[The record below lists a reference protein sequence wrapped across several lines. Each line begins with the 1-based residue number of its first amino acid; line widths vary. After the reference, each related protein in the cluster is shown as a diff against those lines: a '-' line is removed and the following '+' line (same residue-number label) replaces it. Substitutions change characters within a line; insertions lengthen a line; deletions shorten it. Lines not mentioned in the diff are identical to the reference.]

1 MMVGSMILVICSL
14 GLWLVDSCGLII
26 FFLSVQCVVFSVIMA
41 YYSVLFWSLIL
52 GLLSL
57 LGGMVIFMSFV
68 LMMLPNLDLKSNL
81 KPTSLVFLL
90 MWMVI
95 EWPFSV
101 MSFGDYSEELLLSSL
116 HTICYM
122 LCLVLLLLM
131 LMVMLS
137 TMNMGFKSI
146 HL

>member
-1 MMVGSMILVICSL
+1 MVMGSMILVFCSM

-26 FFLSVQCVVFSVIMA
+26 FFLSTQCVVFSVVMA
-41 YYSVLFWSLIL
+41 TYSSLFWSLIL

-57 LGGMVIFMSFV
+57 LGGMVIFMSFI
-68 LMMLPNLDLKSNL
+68 LMMLPNFDLKSNL
-81 KPTSLVFLL
+81 NPISFVFLL
-90 MWMVI
+90 MWVVI
-95 EWPFSV
+95 VWPKV
-101 MSFGDYSEELLLSSL
+101 MSFENYSEELLLSSL
-116 HTICYM
+116 HMTCYM

-137 TMNMGFKSI
+137 TMNTGFKSI